1 MVQRVATD
9 LRWSRIRH
17 SGEGGTDLT
26 GTRGSRLTIIGGGVM
41 GLMTAYYAAPLA
53 GSVTVLDK
61 SRVGDPGT
69 ASFGL
74 TRSVRNDYLDPQY
87 SRLAFEA
94 RQLWLD
100 LQQRAGMRLLVD
112 CGCLNLVKASVTPDA
127 PASYAARSFAVLEEL
142 QLRREALPG
151 PALAERFPQFAA
163 DGGWLDVDAGFA
175 DVTAV
180 TALLRSVVPARGVEV
195 REQTQIRAITR
206 SGGAWQ
212 VQTSAGPVESDVLVI
227 TAGLGTNELL
237 GLLPGCPVRF
247 PLSPDRPVQSKYF
260 IPAPAVR
267 DQYTETALP
276 VFAYLDVGIYGHPLY
291 EGKTPGVKIGFY
303 HPPDATVV
311 PSAIRSVEDFV
322 AECMPGLRG
331 AATAD
336 VAEASGTDTCFY
348 DLVGDDDFIL
358 GPVPGADSVFVGV
371 GWRGTGY
378 KFAPWV
384 GRVLAQLAVSRGTV
398 YDISRFAPGRFA
410 PSAQA
415 AGAHAGGTAA

>member
-1 MVQRVATD
+1 M
-9 LRWSRIRH
+9 
-17 SGEGGTDLT
+17 T

-53 GSVTVLDK
+53 GSVTVLEK

-69 ASFGL
+69 ASFAL

-100 LQQRAGMRLLVD
+100 LQERGGERLLVD
-112 CGCLNLVKASVTPDA
+112 CGCLNLVKASVTPDVD
-127 PASYAARSFAVLEEL
+127 ASYAVRSFAVLEEL

-175 DVTAV
+175 DVAAV
-180 TALLRSVVPARGVEV
+180 TALLRSALPARGVEI
-195 REQTQIRAITR
+195 REEAQVSAITR
-206 SGGAWQ
+206 TGDGGWV

-237 GLLPGCPVRF
+237 ELIEDCPVRF

-260 IPAPAVR
+260 IPEPTVR
-267 DQYTETALP
+267 DLYTEEALP
-276 VFAYLDVGIYGHPLY
+276 VFAYLDVGIYGHPIY
-291 EGKTPGVKIGFY
+291 TGKTPGVKVGFY
-303 HPPDATVV
+303 HPPDAAVV
-311 PSAIRSVEDFV
+311 PSSINSVEDFV

-331 AATAD
+331 AATVD
-336 VAEASGTDTCFY
+336 VAEASGVDTCFY

-358 GPVPGADSVFVGV
+358 GPVPGAGGGSDGAADSVFVGV

-410 PSAQA
+410 SGAQ
-415 AGAHAGGTAA
+415 TAAAQTEETAA